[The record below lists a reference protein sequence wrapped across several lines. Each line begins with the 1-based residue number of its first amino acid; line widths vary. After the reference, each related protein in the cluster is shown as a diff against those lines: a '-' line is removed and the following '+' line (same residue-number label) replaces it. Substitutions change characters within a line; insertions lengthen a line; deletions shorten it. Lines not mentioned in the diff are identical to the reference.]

1 MVNFYTKESFQ
12 GPNGAVPRVPRVAR
26 RAHSLYRCGGSREPD
41 RLFLRP
47 IRQPIRLQPQIEGGV
62 LTFIFLLILEKR
74 RSTSPTTRIR
84 TSLQR

>member
-26 RAHSLYRCGGSREPD
+26 RAHSLYRCGGSRESD
-41 RLFLRP
+41 RLFLRS